1 MATAGA
7 RTTNVSAD
15 KWEDDW
21 YMGMTSWQRNLY
33 DFFEQGNQGTFAGVF
48 KMHPDTAFNKTNP
61 KRRDLF
67 ESTLS
72 QAFQGHVFQ
81 YPGNWWFVRTYLKW
95 NGPRTGNLSDKQ
107 AEGIANTLRVAPV
120 EARADWWRE
129 YGPRLEAHGYLPDTL
144 GIPIET
150 LSKLPSHTIPDH
162 TIPITSCRSR
172 AKPRKYT
179 DEQYALGMEA
189 AEYAMEAAKD
199 HTGFEEPSGYR
210 FPQFLSFFC
219 QRAKLEDSLQDCK
232 DCVDEYFRRLKEKN
246 AEAAER
252 GLKRHHMGG
261 FAGFKGTRDSLA
273 GAVLE
278 KREGNRANT
287 PT

>member
-1 MATAGA
+1 MYPSRNDPKICRVDDLAFRLLCLSFEFANDSPWKLG
-7 RTTNVSAD
+7 RQGWLYHNVSFPVTELD
-15 KWEDDW
+15 F
-21 YMGMTSWQRNLY
+21 QRCVPHHTI
-33 DFFEQGNQGTFAGVF
+33 EEV
-48 KMHPDTAFNKTNP
+48 KTA
-61 KRRDLF
+61 L
-67 ESTLS
+67 
-72 QAFQGHVFQ
+72 
-81 YPGNWWFVRTYLKW
+81 
-95 NGPRTGNLSDKQ
+95 
-107 AEGIANTLRVAPV
+107 
-120 EARADWWRE
+120 
-129 YGPRLEAHGYLPDTL
+129 DTL
-144 GIPIET
+144 CAIGGAKHSLLLWDGKRHAWRVRNWRKWQDGFARDFTKKPPEIHRDSSAIHPHKTIDVRRET
-150 LSKLPSHTIPDH
+150 VDK
-162 TIPITSCRSR
+162 TSCRSR

-219 QRAKLEDSLQDCK
+219 QRAKLADSLQDCK